1 MRVHLLDTYV
11 CILMDPQEILKIR
24 IADHL
29 KAKMASIFTIS
40 RALAEDRELVSKI
53 VSSLAEEGRIKYAG
67 ADEISW
73 IERDCKLIISA
84 FCISCDNP

>member
-1 MRVHLLDTYV
+1 MRVHTFDTYV

-73 IERDCKLIISA
+73 IERDCELIISV
-84 FCISCDNP
+84 FCHFL